1 MDAIAAGPEPQQ
13 ARSRETRRHLVEA
26 CIGVLVERGLART
39 STTEVCRRAGVS
51 QGALFKHFPTQQAL
65 FATTIEAEADRVAF
79 LTELAR
85 RVFAPEAAA

>member
-13 ARSRETRRHLVEA
+13 A
-26 CIGVLVERGLART
+26 
-39 STTEVCRRAGVS
+39 
-51 QGALFKHFPTQQAL
+51 L
-65 FATTIEAEADRVAF
+65 FAATIEALYAEADADRVAF